1 VQQVNEEGIRFSTT
15 RQSVTPFF
23 DREEERRRL
32 GEAILHRESMLV
44 CGPAGSG
51 KTSLV
56 AGVVNGLPHAVACST
71 FYVSGIDGLQPLL
84 RALLRK
90 LYEVDDP
97 PLRRQLHAEGIRNE
111 TFKAWLRSLP
121 TSRLKGTLYRSA
133 ESGRYWVI
141 ADHIPPPTHAVAKV
155 VKELARMRD
164 TPVYLL
170 ARGQT
175 QAEVGHVTDLFWG
188 DKHHLSLGPLPKPA
202 ARALLEYCIRRFG
215 LVGLELEGF
224 REEVLRLSGQVPG
237 TLVKMCALAAEPR
250 YQYGARIKTRL
261 VHIDCMMSRH
271 ELLPVSRTLAG
282 HQRP

>member
-1 VQQVNEEGIRFSTT
+1 VNEEDVNPFRT
-15 RQSVTPFF
+15 RHNTTPFF
-23 DREEERRRL
+23 DREKERRCLR
-32 GEAILHRESMLV
+32 EAILHRQSLLI

-56 AGVVNGLPHAVACST
+56 AEVVNGLPHDVARST

-84 RALLRK
+84 RALLRE
-90 LYEVDDP
+90 LYDVDDP

-141 ADHIPPPTHAVAKV
+141 VDHVPPPTHAVAKV

-188 DKHHLSLGPLPKPA
+188 DKHHLSLRPLPEPV
-202 ARALLEYCIRRFG
+202 ARALLESCIRRFG
-215 LVGLELEGF
+215 LVRLDLEGF

-271 ELLPVSRTLAG
+271 GLLPASRTLAG
-282 HQRP
+282 DQRP